1 MILLGNP
8 LSLTNLQSG
17 GITSYVIRN
26 QDAIMQVSNQPNG
39 VYMSHLTLVS
49 SKKPI
54 NAIELVA
61 SGVES
66 EASLKKK
73 YQQEYNSWRS
83 RRLWAKQ
90 HNIPF
95 HPDWNVFSVF
105 LEYVGL
111 APTKE
116 HTIDRIVNKLGY
128 VPNNIR
134 WASKQTQSENRDNV
148 IWLEYGGKK
157 KTLTAW
163 AKDTYQNKSTLL
175 KRHKAGWDTKGII
188 TGVKPDFILPEFR
201 IPRDHPWPEAF
212 KRQWETKYRDSKT
225 PKLRINFLTS
235 EIDRVL
241 KDISTQ
247 ESFLFDSY
255 YPDDPDIDYETP
267 IEITERLKKL
277 NSKRKLYLSFRNHA
291 KRWIQNYNR
300 FMNSDIG

>member
-1 MILLGNP
+1 
-8 LSLTNLQSG
+8 
-17 GITSYVIRN
+17 
-26 QDAIMQVSNQPNG
+26 
-39 VYMSHLTLVS
+39 MSHLTLVS

-54 NAIELVA
+54 NSIELV
-61 SGVES
+61 SLGMES

-73 YQQEYNSWRS
+73 YPQEYNSWRN

-105 LEYVGL
+105 LEYIGL
-111 APTKE
+111 APTQE
-116 HTIDRIVNKLGY
+116 HTLDRIVNKLGY

-148 IWLEYGGKK
+148 IWLEYEGKK
-157 KTLTAW
+157 KTLTEW
-163 AKDTYQNKSTLL
+163 AKSTYQNKSTLF
-175 KRHKAGWDTKGII
+175 KRYKDGWDTKGII
-188 TGVKPDFILPEFR
+188 TGVKPGFILPELR